1 MSLVTIRHQNLPV
14 TLGNKDRGMRMK
26 KKKNMSTTTKILL
39 GFLLAILMG
48 SFLLM
53 LPIASVDGNCDF
65 LTAFFTAT
73 TSVCVTGLVVVPTY
87 SYWTLFGKI
96 VILILI
102 QLGGLGVVALTTAVL
117 LILNRRISLKDNLTI
132 QDAFGLDTLRN
143 LSSFVKHVIMGTA
156 IVELIGGCLYM
167 IEFVPRYGIRGVW
180 YAFFT
185 AISAFCNAGIDI
197 LGPDSLMQYQ
207 SSPLVLFT
215 SMLMIISGGLG
226 FVVWRDFIHVA
237 KLAYY
242 KKIRKRDYFRNL
254 TTHTK
259 IVLSA
264 TFFLIITGFA
274 TTLLFEYDNPGTL
287 GPMSTGD
294 KLLNSLFQ
302 SVTYRTAG
310 FAAISQAELT
320 DASALL
326 ANFIML
332 IGGSPVGTAGGIKT
346 VTAAVIIF
354 TVIAVI
360 KGQNETLAFRK
371 SIHPDFIRRAISV
384 TMISVSIVLIF
395 SILLMLTNQLTMT
408 DSTFEVIS
416 AIATV
421 GLSRD
426 ITPTLNTFGR
436 ICIIICMYLG
446 RIGPISMFI
455 FFGQKA
461 SKKNAVHYAQAKI
474 MVG

>member
-1 MSLVTIRHQNLPV
+1 
-14 TLGNKDRGMRMK
+14 MK
-26 KKKNMSTTTKILL
+26 KMSATTKILL
-39 GFLLAILMG
+39 GFLVTILIG
-48 SFLLM
+48 ALLLM
-53 LPIASVDGNCDF
+53 LPISSVEGDCDF
-65 LTAFFTAT
+65 LTALFTAT

-102 QLGGLGVVALTTAVL
+102 QLGGLGIVALTTGVML
-117 LILNRRISLKDNLTI
+117 VLNRRISLKDNLTI
-132 QDAFGLDTLRN
+132 QNAFGLDNLRN
-143 LSSFVKHVIMGTA
+143 LSAFVKHVIQGTL
-156 IVELIGGCLYM
+156 LIEFVGGCLYM
-167 IEFVPRYGIRGVW
+167 IAFVPKYGVRGIW
-180 YAFFT
+180 YSFFN

-207 SSPLVLFT
+207 TSPLVLFT
-215 SMLMIISGGLG
+215 TMLMIVSGGIG
-226 FVVWRDFIHVA
+226 FVVWRDFLHVA
-237 KLAYY
+237 RLIHHKQI
-242 KKIRKRDYFRNL
+242 KKRDYLRNL

-259 IVLSA
+259 VVLTTTLFLIVLG
-264 TFFLIITGFA
+264 FLA
-274 TTLLFEYDNPGTL
+274 TLLFEFNNPETL
-287 GPMSTGD
+287 GNLSFGN

-310 FAAISQAELT
+310 FAAISQAGLT
-320 DASALL
+320 EASVLL
-326 ANFIML
+326 GNCIML

-346 VTAAVIIF
+346 VTAAVIVY

-371 SIHPDFIRRAISV
+371 SIYPDLIRRSISV
-384 TMISVSIVLIF
+384 TMISFAMILIF
-395 SILLMLTNQLTMT
+395 SILLMLTNDLSMT
-408 DSTFEVIS
+408 DSTFEVVS

-426 ITPTLNTFGR
+426 ITPTLNTFGK

-461 SKKNAVHYAQAKI
+461 SSKNAVHHAQAKI